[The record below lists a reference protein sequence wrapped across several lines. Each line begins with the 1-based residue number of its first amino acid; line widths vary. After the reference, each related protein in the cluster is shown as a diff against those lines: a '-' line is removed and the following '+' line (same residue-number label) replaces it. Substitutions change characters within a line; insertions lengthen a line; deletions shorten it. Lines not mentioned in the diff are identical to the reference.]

1 MVEYICI
8 PLASSN
14 LNDKMSEAVSEDIQ
28 LEWSRGSREPIY
40 MHTFKKA
47 MLKGDTCEPH
57 LYSARNRKRLSK
69 GLAFVECEERRS
81 IAVHMVPNNGFQ
93 ETKGS

>member
-1 MVEYICI
+1 MVEYIRF
-8 PLASSN
+8 PLASGN

-28 LEWSRGSREPIY
+28 LEWSRSSREPIY
-40 MHTFKKA
+40 MHTLKKA
-47 MLKGDTCEPH
+47 MLKGDACEPH

-69 GLAFVECEERRS
+69 GLTFFECEERRS
-81 IAVHMVPNNGFQ
+81 VGVHMIPNNGFQ